1 MLKIWIEVS
10 NIVKYPVTWKHII
23 VGMPDYDIDSSIVYF
38 YNVLFTIISYT
49 FFKEKSHCK
58 FIGKS
63 ITNLNFKEA
72 VIKIFCFTKILTV
85 TIKHKVRSLF
95 NAFLQKFKLQK

>member
-1 MLKIWIEVS
+1 MS
-10 NIVKYPVTWKHII
+10 DIVKFPVTWKHII

-58 FIGKS
+58 FIGTS
-63 ITNLNFKEA
+63 ITNLNLKEA
-72 VIKIFCFTKILTV
+72 VIKNIMFYQNINCLY
-85 TIKHKVRSLF
+85 KHKVHSLF